1 MYVYTYKIIAV
12 KGSRLEYTL
21 NDLHYIPI
29 SMYRFAYIYVF
40 AYMFVQVYMYSR
52 NFLISQSPSLNFVLH
67 THTQIQINKSRNAQ
81 TLAHFLTLLNSR
93 DTYEISFE
101 QAHTRTN
108 TLVFKNQQQKNNSVR
123 QTDVWTDNFQRGKP
137 MLASNNLTYIFFL
150 GGFWSETCGFL
161 FCKVPFVECIMWG
174 PGLRPF
180 TISSTHDGT
189 TRTVLCL
196 CKLSHSWMMCWC
208 YRSLSP
214 SNFRFPLTYF
224 YVSRSLGDVYSSYYS
239 PTLTFT
245 LFTNNSYV

>member
-67 THTQIQINKSRNAQ
+67 TQIQINKSRNAQ

-101 QAHTRTN
+101 QTHTRTN

-150 GGFWSETCGFL
+150 GDFEVKLVVSYSVRFL
-161 FCKVPFVECIMWG
+161 
-174 PGLRPF
+174 L
-180 TISSTHDGT
+180 
-189 TRTVLCL
+189 
-196 CKLSHSWMMCWC
+196 
-208 YRSLSP
+208 
-214 SNFRFPLTYF
+214 
-224 YVSRSLGDVYSSYYS
+224 
-239 PTLTFT
+239 
-245 LFTNNSYV
+245 